1 MNKSLISIGIILSLG
16 SLGCAGLSMSSPSV
30 LSSQLRAE
38 RGVDSLWISSEES
51 APQGAEP
58 PLYAE
63 QELGELWD
71 EVESAEPSVA
81 GVRYDSQRDG
91 DLWNSAWY

>member
-16 SLGCAGLSMSSPSV
+16 SVGCAGLSMSSPSV

-51 APQGAEP
+51 TPQGAEP